1 MANQKKTAVKKK
13 PQKTTAKKAY
23 RAPSVTKLQKLAQ
36 VTGGVVLLSGATT

>member
-36 VTGGVVLLSGATT
+36 VTGVILMSGATT